1 MCDKYELLI
10 SLIQGYPHLY
20 DKSSKHFKDQ
30 RMKENSWK
38 QISQELEMT
47 VKDCQRIRLNLGNKF
62 GREKKVLP
70 SGSGAPVTPPWEY
83 SESMSFLNAYIKPRN
98 TYTTTPVV
106 AKMSQPTMTTLH
118 QYAPPLRSPIFID
131 TSSSCSSSWSNS
143 TMIDSPL
150 DCPTQDMLIS
160 PLSNKENEVDDSQEE
175 SMYEENIIIQ
185 FEQPEEQTPTTNSE
199 KVQPASRGED

>member
-1 MCDKYELLI
+1 
-10 SLIQGYPHLY
+10 
-20 DKSSKHFKDQ
+20 
-30 RMKENSWK
+30 MKENSWK

-47 VKDCQRIRLNLGNKF
+47 VEDCQRIWLNLRNKF

-70 SGSGAPVTPPWEY
+70 SGSGAPVTPQWEY

-106 AKMSQPTMTTLH
+106 AKKSQPTMTSLH

-131 TSSSCSSSWSNS
+131 TSSSCSSAWSNS

-160 PLSNKENEVDDSQEE
+160 PLSNKDDDDIAQADLGV
-175 SMYEENIIIQ
+175 YALLINNGDDEENKSGIGSGWEITINHSTQ
-185 FEQPEEQTPTTNSE
+185 SPS
-199 KVQPASRGED
+199 